1 MPDAATKVVHALAT
15 SIGAAKPGDR
25 PITSSLSTS
34 DRVLRRVTDGVY
46 REPWAAL
53 RELISNA
60 YDADAT
66 EVVIDTD
73 RPRFGQISIRD
84 NGMGFTDTALASM
97 IKSIGGSPKRNAA
110 GITLGVTD
118 QDDFTLSP
126 KGRKLIGKLGIGLFA
141 VSQLTHEFQ
150 IITKRAG
157 DDTRTIADVL
167 LFRYREDKRD
177 SSATEESGVF
187 KTGEVRIWKVPAKD
201 KKSQGTEI
209 VLRSL
214 LPRTRAEL
222 ASLDRWAV
230 LRSQPDPDVD
240 SELSDPRPRPLYH
253 IGLES
258 TERPGE
264 FAEEPALPWGPRD
277 TDPEKRFRELCDAMF
292 NKANDASDRRPSL
305 ENTFDNYF
313 KFLWLLSL
321 AAPLDYLDIHPF
333 DLDASAGVRV
343 FEVSNAKR
351 GSATEVILHGKQT
364 VRDAMGLRSPER
376 GSNLEFNVVVDGVA
390 LRRPLRFAGLPKSD
404 HAVQTPL
411 LFVGKDRPDLSR
423 IDETIRGGDLEFEAY
438 LLWCPRIVP
447 VEHNG
452 LLVRVNDASG
462 TLFDSTF
469 LDYQISEQTRLRQ
482 VSSEVFV
489 TEGMDAALNVD
500 RESFNAAHPHYQYLS
515 SWVHSAFKQFAT
527 RHKDIAKKIRNE
539 RVEAVSDHTKRKLER
554 AVQKIVDHWTEG
566 DERPVVVDF
575 APALEASATRTPKD
589 RLVFSEDEIF
599 RGLPRPER
607 EGRQAKAEKE
617 AAHRTMRGVAQV
629 LYAAGVFDRMSRE
642 KRQRLLADL
651 ARVIFLGREQ

>member
-1 MPDAATKVVHALAT
+1 MSDAGNKQVLKLAA
-15 SIGAAKPGDR
+15 SIEAAKPGDA
-25 PITSSLSTS
+25 PITSPLSTS

-53 RELISNA
+53 RELVSNA

-73 RPRFGQISIRD
+73 RPRFGKISIRD

-97 IKSIGGSPKRNAA
+97 IKNIGGSPKRNEIGAS
-110 GITLGVTD
+110 LGVTD
-118 QDDFTLSP
+118 AKNYTLSP

-150 IITKRAG
+150 VITKQAG
-157 DDTRTIADVL
+157 EDTRTVADVL
-167 LFRYREDKRD
+167 LFRYREDKP
-177 SSATEESGVF
+177 SVSGAGEEAAF

-209 VLRSL
+209 ILRNL

-222 ASLDRWAV
+222 ASLDRWAL
-230 LRSQPDPDVD
+230 LRAQHDPDADV
-240 SELSDPRPRPLYH
+240 ELSDPRPRPLFH

-258 TERPGE
+258 EETPGE
-264 FAEEPALPWGPRD
+264 FAEEPVYPWGPKD
-277 TDPEKRFRELCDAMF
+277 TDPAKRFRKMCDAMF
-292 NKANDASDRRPSL
+292 TRATDASDRRPSL

-313 KFLWLLSL
+313 KFLWFLSL
-321 AAPLDYLDIHPF
+321 AAPLDYLDKHPF
-333 DLDASAGVRV
+333 DLDGSSGVRV
-343 FEVSNAKR
+343 FQVSNNKR
-351 GSATEVILHGKQT
+351 GSATEIDLKPKQT
-364 VRDAMGLRSPER
+364 VRAAMGLKSPER
-376 GSNLEFNVVVDGVA
+376 GSNLSFSVTVDGVA
-390 LRRPLRFAGLPKSD
+390 LSRPLRFTGLPKSD

-411 LFVGKDRPDLSR
+411 LFVGRDRPDLSR

-462 TLFDSTF
+462 TLFDPTF

-489 TEGMDAALNVD
+489 TEGIDAALNVD
-500 RESFNAAHPHYQYLS
+500 RESFNTAHPHYQYLS
-515 SWVHSAFKQFAT
+515 AWIHTAFKQFAT
-527 RHKDIAKKIRNE
+527 RHKDIAKKVRNE
-539 RVEAVSDHTKRKLER
+539 RVETTANQNRRKLER
-554 AVQKIVDHWTEG
+554 AVQGIVDRWTEG
-566 DERPVVVDF
+566 DEVPVHVDF
-575 APALEASATRTPKD
+575 TPSLEASASPPPKD
-589 RLVFSEDEIF
+589 RLVFSEEEVFKD
-599 RGLPRPER
+599 LPEPDR
-607 EGRQAKAEKE
+607 EGRHAKAERE
-617 AAHRTMRGVAQV
+617 AAEGIMRGVAQV
-629 LYAAGVFDRMSRE
+629 LYAAGVLDRMSRE

>member
-1 MPDAATKVVHALAT
+1 MSDASPNPVQKLAKLIGATK
-15 SIGAAKPGDR
+15 PGQE
-25 PITSSLSTS
+25 PITATLSTS

-53 RELISNA
+53 RELVSNA

-97 IKSIGGSPKRNAA
+97 IKNIGGSPKRNELGAS
-110 GITLGVTD
+110 LGVTD
-118 QDDFTLSP
+118 DKDYSLSP

-150 IITKRAG
+150 VITKQEG
-157 DDTRTIADVL
+157 EDTSTIADVL
-167 LFRYREDKRD
+167 LFRYHEDKPIT
-177 SSATEESGVF
+177 SADDEAGTF
-187 KTGEVRIWKVPAKD
+187 KTGEVRIWKAPARD
-201 KKSQGTEI
+201 KRSQGTQI

-222 ASLDRWAV
+222 ASLDRWTL
-230 LRSQPDPDVD
+230 LRAKPDPDV
-240 SELSDPRPRPLYH
+240 ELSDPRPRPLYH

-258 TERPGE
+258 EENPGE
-264 FAEEPALPWGPRD
+264 FAEVPSLPWGPKD
-277 TDPEKRFRELCDAMF
+277 ADPAKRFRKLCEAMF
-292 NKANDASDRRPSL
+292 NRASDASDRRPSL

-313 KFLWLLSL
+313 KFLWFLSL
-321 AAPLDYLDIHPF
+321 AAPLDYLDKHPF
-333 DLDASAGVRV
+333 DLDGASGVRV
-343 FEVSNAKR
+343 FEVSNSKR
-351 GSATEVILHGKQT
+351 GVATEISLKPKQT
-364 VRDAMGLRSPER
+364 VRSAMGLKSPER
-376 GSNLEFNVVVDGVA
+376 GVNLSFTVSVDGVA
-390 LRRPLRFAGLPKSD
+390 LSRPLRFTGLPKSG

-423 IDETIRGGDLEFEAY
+423 IDESIRGGDLEFEAY
-438 LLWCPRIVP
+438 LLWSPRVVP

-462 TLFDSTF
+462 TLFDPTF

-515 SWVHSAFKQFAT
+515 SWIHSAFKQFAT
-527 RHKDIAKKIRNE
+527 RHKGIAQRVRNE
-539 RVEAVSDHTKRKLER
+539 RVAADADESRRKLEQ
-554 AVQKIVDHWTEG
+554 AVHTIVDRWSEG
-566 DERPVVVDF
+566 DELPVNVDF
-575 APALEASATRTPKD
+575 APSLAAATTALPKD
-589 RLVFSEDEIF
+589 RLIFSEEIVF
-599 RGLPRPER
+599 KDLPVPDR
-607 EGRQAKAEKE
+607 EGRHAKAGRE
-617 AAHRTMRGVAQV
+617 AAESIMRGVAQV
-629 LYAAGVFDRMSRE
+629 LYAAGVFDGMSRE